1 MKTLSLSFLLLTGT
15 ALAQPE
21 PGPPEFFPP
30 EPMPEPGM
38 VEPGFPGGMFFFV
51 IPDRY
56 RIVPS
61 QVHIEGKATPLVLK
75 IDTMTGQVWQLKI
88 TMAQVLRNGRAANE
102 AKYQFVPITTIGGE
116 GGGPAGPGGGFPP
129 GIGGAG
135 EPFIPPPPKAE
146 EITEGTPLR
155 IRIPRDPSAP

>member
-30 EPMPEPGM
+30 EPGM
-38 VEPGFPGGMFFFV
+38 VGPGFPGGMFFDG

-61 QVHIEGKATPLVLK
+61 QVQIEGKATPLVLK

-88 TMAQVLRNGRAANE
+88 TMSQVLRNGRAANE

-129 GIGGAG
+129 GIGGVG
-135 EPFIPPPPKAE
+135 EPFIPPPPKLSLIHISE
-146 EITEGTPLR
+146 PTR
-155 IRIPRDPSAP
+155 RS